1 MIVKCL
7 ERVTT
12 YAPSY
17 EALVVPET
25 FYFWFYSE
33 LSIFFRQLNALSQFF
48 AQGTNSSSIL
58 LHSDEVDQLHSDFS
72 RTLHNNFGPQTG
84 GPDNN
89 I

>member
-1 MIVKCL
+1 VIDKCL

-12 YAPSY
+12 YAPAY

-33 LSIFFRQLNALSQFF
+33 LSIFFRQLNALIKFV

-58 LHSDEVDQLHSDFS
+58 LNSDDVDQLRSDFS
-72 RTLHNNFGPQTG
+72 RILHNNFGPQTG

-89 I
+89 V